1 MPMDK
6 GGVVVGDT
14 VSITIDVEAVWE
26 SD

>member
-1 MPMDK
+1 MDK

-14 VSITIDVEAVWE
+14 VSITIDGEAVWE

>member
-1 MPMDK
+1 MDRD
-6 GGVVVGDT
+6 GVVVGDT